1 MSEEF
6 EDIKVD
12 PVTGI
17 REFVEICSDEQAAQF
32 RKEVVIPYFK
42 DIFKVS
48 FANLKSLA
56 ESSKLGDSKRID
68 KFTFLEVRLK

>member
-1 MSEEF
+1 MADDF

-17 REFVEICSDEQAAQF
+17 WEFVEICSDEEAAKF

-42 DIFKVS
+42 DIFKVILFNES
-48 FANLKSLA
+48 LLLKALKSRIPNELI
-56 ESSKLGDSKRID
+56 SSLFSR
-68 KFTFLEVRLK
+68 

>member
-1 MSEEF
+1 MADDF

-17 REFVEICSDEQAAQF
+17 WEFVEICSDEEAAKF

-42 DIFKVS
+42 DIFKV
-48 FANLKSLA
+48 NYLMKVT
-56 ESSKLGDSKRID
+56 RW
-68 KFTFLEVRLK
+68 KFKNCGF